1 MQSTKAETKQKPK
14 RTRRN
19 RRVEIL
25 EATTGLLA
33 EYGFQG
39 MSLAMVAEKV
49 GLTEPGV
56 LHYFPNKVALLQGVL
71 DYRDEIDV
79 DKYASVIDVEK
90 DEVDDLFNSISE
102 VVQENE
108 KIPELLQLF
117 TVLVSESIRQDHPS
131 HNFFVDRYRR
141 GRKIYKTEFTEL
153 LKTPIR
159 SDVDAET
166 LAPLVMAMM
175 DGLQIQWLL
184 DPENVDLQASFNLF
198 AQMVSSYLKE
208 QPD

>member
-1 MQSTKAETKQKPK
+1 MQSTKAETKKKPK

-117 TVLVSESIRQDHPS
+117 TVLVSESIRQDQPS